1 MSAMPLVP
9 DVAVIIVAAGSGSR
23 VGGHELKQFRWVA
36 GKPMLLHSVQ
46 TFQRRHDVAMVI
58 CVLPQRYAGDP
69 PPWLFQC
76 DTERL
81 LIAHGGK
88 QRADSVWNGLGDVPD
103 EARVVLVHDA
113 ARPLV
118 TDAMVARVI
127 EKARSG
133 VACVPALP
141 VTDTLK
147 RVDADG
153 RIVETIPRDGLYR
166 AQTPQGFPREL
177 LLDAHRAAKRDGITA
192 TDDAA
197 LCERLG
203 MPVEIVR
210 GSEKAL
216 KVTEEADF
224 DRAAALAEGPE

>member
-1 MSAMPLVP
+1 MSDVHVNP

-23 VGGHELKQFRWVA
+23 VGGTELKQFRWVA

-46 TFQRRHDVAMVI
+46 TFQKRSDVGVVI
-58 CVLPQRYAGDP
+58 VVLPQRYAGDP

-88 QRADSVWNGLGDVPD
+88 ERADSVWNGLGDVPD
-103 EARVVLVHDA
+103 EATVVLVHDA

-133 VACVPALP
+133 VAVIPALP

-153 RIVETIPRDGLYR
+153 RVVETVSREMLYR
-166 AQTPQGFPREL
+166 AQTPQGFPKDML
-177 LLDAHRAAKRDGITA
+177 MDAHRAAKREGIIA

-203 MPVEIVR
+203 LPVHIVR

-216 KVTEEADF
+216 KVTEESDF
-224 DRAAALAEGPE
+224 DRAAALADGPE